1 MDIITGKALQ
11 QLITLLRLRPM
22 LFRESLE
29 SDEVVKIESES
40 ELDDDDDKSPWL
52 LCSRC
57 GNRVTKERYSL
68 KVNSKSEHTFFNP
81 QGVVF
86 NISCFKRAE
95 GCALYGEPTTEFSW
109 FGGYR
114 WQYALCSGCHLHL
127 GWRYIS
133 SESSFFGLIRN
144 LLIEEEG

>member
-1 MDIITGKALQ
+1 MDRITCKATLS
-11 QLITLLRLRPM
+11 LIYLLRLRPM

-29 SDEVVKIESES
+29 EDKIVEIESETAP
-40 ELDDDDDKSPWL
+40 DDDDDKSPWL

-57 GNRVTKERYSL
+57 GNKVTKERYSL

-86 NISCFKRAE
+86 NISCFKQAQ
-95 GCALYGEPTTEFSW
+95 GCMAYGEPTAEFSW

-114 WQYALCSGCHLHL
+114 WQYALCSSCHLHL

-144 LLIEEEG
+144 LLVEEEG